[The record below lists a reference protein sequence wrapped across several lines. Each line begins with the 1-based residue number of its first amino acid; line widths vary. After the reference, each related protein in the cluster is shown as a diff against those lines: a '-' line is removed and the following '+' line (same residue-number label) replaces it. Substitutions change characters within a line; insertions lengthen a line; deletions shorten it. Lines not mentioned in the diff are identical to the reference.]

1 MPPRTRRAANQENAG
16 PPPASPVLTSK
27 KRKIATEPEPTPRPS
42 RILQDITSQF
52 IEPELVVGGSKQ
64 TVSKEEPQP
73 PPRKRRARA
82 PIGRFAKRQQLV
94 GPSHHPAIPSSLP
107 PSSPPSESSRFDVIN
122 QAFAG
127 PRFTRNRSP
136 SLEYADENENADPFS
151 ESLDLLPAAASSN
164 QADPFGF
171 LAVESRLRAKRE
183 AAQPFHVLTD
193 LDLPVDDDHPTP
205 HPDTFEDDNDEN
217 AVPLGVP
224 STPHK
229 RKKHIRSMV
238 AASTSPTSAA
248 LYNPSPQST
257 PSPSKPRR
265 SLAKGNQSPVD
276 SSESDL
282 VLSRPPIASAARR
295 ARITAHEENAKA
307 RKEARAPKKSL
318 TPRTLGKSL
327 EALLPKR
334 VTRARAASS
343 KGKGKGKRGREAV
356 SDDEED
362 DPSPR
367 KTKKRAIVAKK
378 PTSKAKGKAKATEVE
393 DEEIDV
399 DGAQEKLKQERQAR
413 LEYFKKLDSY
423 KVEEENVYVV

>member
-1 MPPRTRRAANQENAG
+1 MPI
-16 PPPASPVLTSK
+16 SK
-27 KRKIATEPEPTPRPS
+27 KRKIATEPPS
-42 RILQDITSQF
+42 RILQDITARF
-52 IEPELVVGGSKQ
+52 TEPEPVVGGSKQ

-73 PPRKRRARA
+73 PRRKRRARA

-94 GPSHHPAIPSSLP
+94 DGPSHHPAIPSSLP
-107 PSSPPSESSRFDVIN
+107 PSSPPSESSRFDTIN

-136 SLEYADENENADPFS
+136 SLEYADADENENVDPFS

-217 AVPLGVP
+217 VVPLGVP

-229 RKKHIRSMV
+229 RKKHIRSRV

-276 SSESDL
+276 SSESEL
-282 VLSRPPIASAARR
+282 VLSRPPVASAARS
-295 ARITAHEENAKA
+295 ARISADAQEAKA

-343 KGKGKGKRGREAV
+343 KGEGKGKRGREVV

-367 KTKKRAIVAKK
+367 KTKKRATVAKK
-378 PTSKAKGKAKATEVE
+378 PTSKGKGKAKATEVE
-393 DEEIDV
+393 DEEIDI

>member
-1 MPPRTRRAANQENAG
+1 MPPRTRRAANQENEVDRG
-16 PPPASPVLTSK
+16 PPPTSPMPISK

-52 IEPELVVGGSKQ
+52 VEPEPVVGGPKQ
-64 TVSKEEPQP
+64 TVSREEPQP
-73 PPRKRRARA
+73 PRRKRRAKA
-82 PIGRFAKRQQLV
+82 PIGRLAKRKD

-107 PSSPPSESSRFDVIN
+107 PSSPPSESSRFDAIN

-136 SLEYADENENADPFS
+136 SLEYADENADPFS
-151 ESLDLLPAAASSN
+151 ESPDLLPAAASRSSY

-183 AAQPFHVLTD
+183 AAQPFQVLTD

-217 AVPLGVP
+217 VVPLGVP

-229 RKKHIRSMV
+229 RKKHRRSMMTG
-238 AASTSPTSAA
+238 STSPTSAA
-248 LYNPSPQST
+248 LYNPSPRST

-265 SLAKGNQSPVD
+265 SLAKGNHSPVD
-276 SSESDL
+276 SSESEL
-282 VLSRPPIASAARR
+282 VLSRPPIASVARG
-295 ARITAHEENAKA
+295 ARITAKEKAKA
-307 RKEARAPKKSL
+307 RKEARAPKKSV
-318 TPRTLGKSL
+318 TPRTLGRSL

-334 VTRARAASS
+334 VTRARVASS
-343 KGKGKGKRGREAV
+343 KGKGKRGREAV

-362 DPSPR
+362 EPSPR
-367 KTKKRAIVAKK
+367 KTKKRATVAGK
-378 PTSKAKGKAKATEVE
+378 PSSKAKGKAKATEIE
-393 DEEIDV
+393 DEEIDI